1 MIEQIVDPKNMEL
14 SGIPKGGDGLEL
26 RMCNTY
32 FFGLDNIS
40 RISRN
45 MSDCMARAV
54 TGGSVTKSALYK
66 DTEEVIMNLK
76 CLLEITSV
84 TMVATES
91 DLLDRSMIIK
101 FRRPDAS
108 DRRTD
113 GEVWEAFKQDLP
125 RFLGAGFHAVAEAM
139 QDEECDIE
147 ELTRMSD
154 FHVVAVRIGKALGLS
169 EEEADLLIWRNQKQI
184 NQTALEEDVVAM
196 LVIALVEQE
205 GYYEGSYYEGSMS
218 DLLVDLKQIAVDN
231 GMNPYDL
238 PDTPNHLSHHLRKIQ
253 SNLEEEKHI
262 VFSIKNV
269 GAFKKIQLG
278 VATRDAA

>member
-1 MIEQIVDPKNMEL
+1 
-14 SGIPKGGDGLEL
+14 
-26 RMCNTY
+26 
-32 FFGLDNIS
+32 
-40 RISRN
+40 
-45 MSDCMARAV
+45 
-54 TGGSVTKSALYK
+54 
-66 DTEEVIMNLK
+66 
-76 CLLEITSV
+76 
-84 TMVATES
+84 
-91 DLLDRSMIIK
+91 
-101 FRRPDAS
+101 
-108 DRRTD
+108 
-113 GEVWEAFKQDLP
+113 
-125 RFLGAGFHAVAEAM
+125 
-139 QDEECDIE
+139 
-147 ELTRMSD
+147 MSD

-238 PDTPNHLSHHLRKIQ
+238 PSTPNHLSHHLKKIQ